1 MVDSPSLLIAIGLLN
16 VIIHAKNDCLNF
28 MAVYYHSTNAL
39 KVWKKSTPTTV
50 TRMERHSCIMLVI
63 GDAID
68 SVYIWRQ
75 TDRHTRGTLPGVCT
89 TPSSAVAVPRVQLA
103 ELESVMRVSEVR
115 TQR

>member
-1 MVDSPSLLIAIGLLN
+1 
-16 VIIHAKNDCLNF
+16 

-68 SVYIWRQ
+68 SVYIWR
-75 TDRHTRGTLPGVCT
+75 HTRGTLPGVCT
-89 TPSSAVAVPRVQLA
+89 TSSSAVAVPRVQLA